1 MKTKP
6 KIAIID
12 YGVGNLRSL
21 IRAFEY
27 NKAQVLLTESAQD
40 IHGADALVLPGDG
53 AFAAGMKGL
62 ALRDL
67 TDSVWDFAKTGK
79 PILGICLGA
88 QIMLSWGFEFGKHR
102 GLDLVGGKVVK
113 FPHLKD
119 GAKIPQIGWNG
130 IYPAKSWSW
139 DKTILDSIK
148 PGSDI
153 YYIHSYIM
161 VPNNTK
167 STLATS
173 THGGLTFCSVIS
185 QGNIY
190 GCQFHPEKSGEV
202 GLKIIDKFIFACRTP
217 RSISPRKFIKI
228 LKA

>member
-1 MKTKP
+1 MKSKS

-27 NKAQVLLTESAQD
+27 NRAQVLLTESSQD
-40 IHGADALVLPGDG
+40 IGGADALVLPGDG
-53 AFAAGMKGL
+53 AFEAGMKGL
-62 ALRDL
+62 ALRGL
-67 TDSVWDFAKTGK
+67 TESVADFVRSGR
-79 PILGICLGA
+79 PVLGICLGA

-102 GLDLVGGKVVK
+102 GLDLIRGKVVK

-130 IYPAKSWSW
+130 IYPAKSRNW

-167 STLATS
+167 NTLATS
-173 THGGLTFCSVIS
+173 TYGGLTFCSVIAKDH
-185 QGNIY
+185 IY

-202 GLKIIDKFIFACRTP
+202 GLKIISNFIRL
-217 RSISPRKFIKI
+217 IKT
-228 LKA
+228 